1 MDELELKQNEAQ
13 ETEVVDTEVPLD
25 KNLKLMSPGM
35 MVVRRFFRSR
45 LSIVG
50 LIMVISLFL
59 FSFVGPLFV
68 ADTTSDYSNDNK
80 WGETELDR
88 SGKIEYSVNTTTFTV
103 NGVEYTIKQTTEKAV
118 IDNFLQAP
126 SGDHLLGTDDQG
138 YDVLVRLM
146 YGGRISLIVSFLAVF
161 LITII
166 GVIMGGLSGFFGG
179 AVDTVIM
186 RICDVLMCLPGIPI
200 LLIVGTALDNPAWGI
215 DSKYRIYLLM
225 TFLTFISWPGTA
237 RLVRGQILSLREQEF
252 MVAAEAMGY
261 STFRKVFKHLVP
273 NVMPQLIVQMSLS
286 LGSMILYEATLSYL
300 NLGVRAPY
308 AAWGTMIN
316 IITTNQDILQNH
328 WYVWVPAG
336 VCIVI
341 AVLGFNFVG
350 DGLRDALDPKARR

>member
-25 KNLKLMSPGM
+25 KNLKMMSPGM
-35 MVVRRFFRSR
+35 MVVSRFFSSR

-59 FSFVGPLFV
+59 FSFIGPLFV

-166 GVIMGGLSGFFGG
+166 GTDTKAYTVDLTYQINQTFEPGTVTNTMVENNVGGYQAG
-179 AVDTVIM
+179 
-186 RICDVLMCLPGIPI
+186 DVLVQGITGYSISTYLTRTDKKDPTIIEEI
-200 LLIVGTALDNPAWGI
+200 LIAESYYAKWDQVIVG
-215 DSKYRIYLLM
+215 DSD
-225 TFLTFISWPGTA
+225 
-237 RLVRGQILSLREQEF
+237 LSLNTRS
-252 MVAAEAMGY
+252 EAKAIQAHHRFWLFPPNSHRTQKKWLGGEAPIQDRWRA
-261 STFRKVFKHLVP
+261 TQHLSP
-273 NVMPQLIVQMSLS
+273 TAQP
-286 LGSMILYEATLSYL
+286 
-300 NLGVRAPY
+300 
-308 AAWGTMIN
+308 
-316 IITTNQDILQNH
+316 
-328 WYVWVPAG
+328 VPAG
-336 VCIVI
+336 ATILKEL
-341 AVLGFNFVG
+341 ARLA
-350 DGLRDALDPKARR
+350 ALPP